1 MAHAEICPVC
11 KGSGKVNAD
20 STAYTIICH
29 GYGGKGWVSV
39 PDSWYPASCPV
50 YPIPYPVYLL
60 YP

>member
-29 GYGGKGWVSV
+29 GCGGMGWVSIPDSY
-39 PDSWYPASCPV
+39 PDSWYPNSRQRKEK
-50 YPIPYPVYLL
+50 IDE
-60 YP
+60 